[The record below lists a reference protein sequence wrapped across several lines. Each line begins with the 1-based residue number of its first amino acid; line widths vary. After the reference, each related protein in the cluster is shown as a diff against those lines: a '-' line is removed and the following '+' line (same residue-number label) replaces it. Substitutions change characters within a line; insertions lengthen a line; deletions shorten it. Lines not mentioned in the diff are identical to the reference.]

1 MDMSQF
7 VMLVKPGEDFSFIYL
22 IFTSIILISTIINLI
37 KMSISRK
44 QALAELKNMFPT
56 YDKNALNT
64 LLRANGKALYFLSRN
79 SLLINWYRQHA

>member
-7 VMLVKPGEDFSFIYL
+7 VMLNNPGEDFSFIYL
-22 IFTSIILISTIINLI
+22 IFTSIILIPTIINLI

-56 YDKNALNT
+56 YDKTALNT
-64 LLRANGKALYFLSRN
+64 LLRANGKNSFFIAELSVN
-79 SLLINWYRQHA
+79 